1 MTALSS
7 DHAPASIP
15 PETAATVTSVA
26 PSPAGSGPVT
36 AQPPT
41 AAEIVARAVAA
52 DGRRAA
58 PAVVIERLRFADP
71 WRWLVLGVRDARAA
85 PGVAAFYGSCFWIM
99 ALVLGWVFR
108 TRPEYTMS
116 IASGCLLVGP
126 FLAMGLYD
134 TSRRREAGLKP
145 SLSESLTCWDTHMGS
160 MGMLVLV
167 LVVLELLWGRASLV
181 VFAVFFNTGM
191 PSTTG
196 VLDAVFSPSNWTFV
210 AVYAAVGGVFAA
222 LVFST
227 SVVSIP
233 MILDRDTDAL
243 TAGITSIRVVVENT
257 LVMLQW
263 GALLTLIVAA
273 SLWFWGI
280 GLLVAGPVLG
290 HASWHAYRASVRP
303 AAPVGTAAG
312 AAG

>member
-1 MTALSS
+1 MTATSS
-7 DHAPASIP
+7 KPAPD
-15 PETAATVTSVA
+15 AAG
-26 PSPAGSGPVT
+26 PAGS
-36 AQPPT
+36 T
-41 AAEIVARAVAA
+41 AADTGAA
-52 DGRRAA
+52 QQ
-58 PAVVIERLRFADP
+58 VTLQRLRLADP
-71 WRWLVLGVRDARAA
+71 LRWLARGLRDVRAA
-85 PGVAAFYGSCFWIM
+85 PGIAVFYGTCFWAM

-116 IASGCLLVGP
+116 LASGCLLLGP

-134 TSRRREAGLKP
+134 TSRRREAGLAP
-145 SLSESLTCWDTHMGS
+145 ALSESLTCWDSHMGS

-196 VLDAVFSPSNWTFV
+196 VLQAVFNPQNWSFV
-210 AVYAAVGGVFAA
+210 AVYAVVGGVFAA

-243 TAGITSIRVVVENT
+243 TAGITSMRVVVENT
-257 LVMLQW
+257 AVMLLW
-263 GALLTLIVAA
+263 GAIITAAVAV

-280 GLLVAGPVLG
+280 GLLLAGPVLG
-290 HASWHAYRASVRP
+290 HASWHAYRASVTPLRP
-303 AAPVGTAAG
+303 AAACA
-312 AAG
+312 